1 MTRLVLVVAVA
12 ALGAGCAG
20 TRSASH
26 PAPAPAQAQ
35 ASGTSPGT
43 GSHGMSPEMTARC
56 PMAVPGTQVTA
67 ADTPDG
73 VAVTFTTSSPE
84 AVPDLRARIHAMAD
98 RYERRHASGQAMQDG
113 PPSGDREAGSAGSG
127 SPGGQQMPAPSRAVV
142 EDVDGGS
149 RVTITPNDPSELE
162 TLRAHVMQRVAHMQE
177 TGSCD
182 MGNGHA
188 DRGNQAPE
196 QGVPSPQR

>member
-1 MTRLVLVVAVA
+1 MS
-12 ALGAGCAG
+12 
-20 TRSASH
+20 SA
-26 PAPAPAQAQ
+26 
-35 ASGTSPGT
+35 
-43 GSHGMSPEMTARC
+43 MMARC
-56 PMAVPGTQVTA
+56 PMAVPGTEVFA
-67 ADTPDG
+67 EDTPDG
-73 VAVTFTTSSPE
+73 EAVTFRTSSPE